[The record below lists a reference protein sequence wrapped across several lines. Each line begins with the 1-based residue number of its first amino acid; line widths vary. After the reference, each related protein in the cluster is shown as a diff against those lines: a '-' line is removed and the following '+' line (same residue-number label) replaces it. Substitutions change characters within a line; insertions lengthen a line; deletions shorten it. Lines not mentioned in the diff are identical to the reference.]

1 MSARP
6 RECHLADNRLAGL
19 VWEREGLPREA
30 PTWVALHGWLDN
42 AATFTR
48 LAPLLVERLDI
59 RIVAIDFAGHGKSQW
74 QGRGTDYALW
84 DYLHDVLDALD
95 DLDIRRATLLAHSLG
110 ACVSCL
116 LAAALPE
123 RIERLWLID
132 GIGAL
137 TTPVDQSTRQLRN
150 GVLGVR
156 RPLSPPPSYASLE
169 AALNARVAGAIT
181 PLDHDTAE
189 PLMARSL
196 VQDDTRVRYRT
207 DPRLL
212 RPSQVKLTPEQSRDM
227 LLAIRAPVDLIE
239 AENGI
244 VGDHLDREGVRHEMT
259 TLTTHRVPGGH
270 HLHLEPHSVAGVA
283 QAILKAYGVA

>member
-19 VWEREGLPREA
+19 VWEREGLPVEA

-48 LAPLLVERLDI
+48 LVPLLVERLDI

-84 DYLHDVLDALD
+84 DYIHDVLDTLD
-95 DLDIRRATLLAHSLG
+95 DLGIERATLLAHSLG

-137 TTPVDQSTRQLRN
+137 TTPVNQSTRQLRN

-156 RPLSPPPSYASLE
+156 RPLSPPPSYSSLE
-169 AALNARVAGAIT
+169 AALDARVAGAIT

-196 VQDDTRVRYRT
+196 VKDEARMRYRT

-227 LLAIRAPVDLIE
+227 LLAIRAPVDLIK
-239 AENGI
+239 ADNGI

-259 TLTTHRVPGGH
+259 TLTTHQVPGGH
-270 HLHLEPHSVAGVA
+270 HLHLEPQSVAGVA
-283 QAILKAYGVA
+283 EVILRAYGVA

>member
-19 VWEREGLPREA
+19 VWEREGLSKGA
-30 PTWVALHGWLDN
+30 PTWLALHGWLDN

-48 LAPLLVERLDI
+48 LAPLLVQRLDI

-95 DLDIRRATLLAHSLG
+95 DLGIERATLLAHSLG

-137 TTPVDQSTRQLRN
+137 TTPADQSTRQLRN

-156 RPLSPPPSYASLE
+156 RPLSPPPSYSSLE

-196 VQDDTRVRYRT
+196 VQDESRMRYRT

-227 LLAIRAPVDLIE
+227 LLAIRAPVDLIK
-239 AENGI
+239 AYNGI

-259 TLTTHRVPGGH
+259 TLTTHQIPGGH
-270 HLHLEPHSVAGVA
+270 HLHLEPQSVAGVA
-283 QAILKAYGVA
+283 EVILRAYGVA